1 MGTDIA
7 TRTLEMFKILDEHS
21 PQSIDFL
28 EWANPFELLISA
40 VLSAQTTDKQVNLVV
55 PQLFKR
61 FPDAQSLANANM
73 ADVMEIIHSTGFY
86 RVKAANIIE
95 LSRQLVMHFN
105 GQVPTAMESL
115 VTLPGVGRKCANV
128 VLGRLGNAPAIIVD
142 THFGRV
148 VRRVGLTTVKN
159 PTMVERQIGSLLPS
173 ELHYRFSM
181 IVNLHGRTTCQAR
194 KAFCDACSICHL
206 CESCS
211 IE

>member
-1 MGTDIA
+1 
-7 TRTLEMFKILDEHS
+7 
-21 PQSIDFL
+21 
-28 EWANPFELLISA
+28 
-40 VLSAQTTDKQVNLVV
+40 
-55 PQLFKR
+55 
-61 FPDAQSLANANM
+61 
-73 ADVMEIIHSTGFY
+73 
-86 RVKAANIIE
+86 
-95 LSRQLVMHFN
+95 
-105 GQVPTAMESL
+105 AMESL

-211 IE
+211 LE